1 MGLAASIPLILQK
14 YHITYTD
21 QAIFSNVS
29 WPYSMKLLWAPIVDS
44 IFLKSYGRRKTWII
58 PVQLIV
64 GSLLIIYSF
73 RINSL
78 LTNPEGPYIY
88 TLTILFFVLY
98 FLVATQVFNLNI
110 INILLIGY
118 CCRWFSYFNIK
129 TRKQRICINHKC
141 NWSNSWLF
149 Y

>member
-1 MGLAASIPLILQK
+1 MPDPSKDKGNIILLLILYTLQGIPMGLAASIPLILQK

-29 WPYSMKLLWAPIVDS
+29 WPYSLKLLWAPVVDS
-44 IFLKSYGRRKTWII
+44 IYFRNYGRRKTWII

-64 GSLLIIYSF
+64 GFLLVIYSF

-88 TLTILFFVLY
+88 TLTILFFILY
-98 FLVATQVFNLNI
+98 FLVATQVFI
-110 INILLIGY
+110 YLLI
-118 CCRWFSYFNIK
+118 FVIV
-129 TRKQRICINHKC
+129 
-141 NWSNSWLF
+141 
-149 Y
+149 